1 MGNLFKAERY
11 KLFHSFAFWAALML
25 LLIYG
30 FYNANEYIEFGFYN
44 GTTWDAVFVTS
55 FSGLFNSLAADQL
68 FILPIFA
75 GVMAY
80 NIGREFST
88 RTLSIQV
95 ASGLN
100 RRDIFVSKAI
110 VNTLAYVALFLSI
123 PMGAMIKGIFHYG
136 IGDPLD
142 NILNV
147 IRTCCFTL
155 ITMGAVFIT
164 SMLIAFLF
172 KSGIWAGITT
182 AVTWF
187 VLTYVFAMAAE
198 EQIMVLNIWNPIYH
212 FRHMLEIGSSIHGG
226 NIIDFPAILVCTCLI
241 AVCSIIMLKNFAK
254 SDLK

>member
-1 MGNLFKAERY
+1 MGNLLKAERY
-11 KLFHSFAFWAALML
+11 KLFHSFAFWVALML

-44 GTTWDAVFVTS
+44 GTTWDEVFVTS

-68 FILPIFA
+68 FILPVFA

-88 RTLSIQV
+88 RTLAVQV

-187 VLTYVFAMAAE
+187 VLTYVFAMAAD
-198 EQIMVLNIWNPIYH
+198 EQILVLNIWNPIYH

-226 NIIDFPAILVCTCLI
+226 NIIDLPAILVSICWV
-241 AVCSIIMLKNFAK
+241 AVCSIIMWKSFAK
-254 SDLK
+254 RDLK